1 LSPKSVKIYPP
12 TLYIERLPEELAKQY
27 AAQLVSALEYLQ
39 SLKVMHRDLAP
50 SNILIDGDFNIKL
63 ADFGLAKKWGTQ
75 SASVMKSFVGTI
87 LYSCPEIV

>member
-39 SLKVMHRDLAP
+39 SLKVMHRDLKP
-50 SNILIDGDFNIKL
+50 HNILLDDNYNIKVVRIVE
-63 ADFGLAKKWGTQ
+63 
-75 SASVMKSFVGTI
+75 SVLIM
-87 LYSCPEIV
+87 